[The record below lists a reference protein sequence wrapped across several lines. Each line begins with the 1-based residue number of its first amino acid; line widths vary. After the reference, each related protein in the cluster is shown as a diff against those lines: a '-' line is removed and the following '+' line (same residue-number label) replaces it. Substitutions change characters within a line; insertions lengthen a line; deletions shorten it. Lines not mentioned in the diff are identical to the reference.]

1 MEIDSVYTE
10 EIRAIINEYKH
21 LPLSEVSLKLAT
33 KKHLPRTF
41 ILNQINGLQ
50 KAKEKLPSF
59 IKNGLIFPPKV
70 NLEQC
75 SSEATAKFKQSILS
89 GNTLLDLTM
98 GFGVDVLFLSD
109 VFNSVTAV
117 EPNKE
122 LTEVAQY
129 NFDKSGNSDKITIV
143 NNTAE
148 QFLHENQQSFD
159 WIYIDP
165 SRREQGNKK
174 VVDLKKYSPD
184 VTALLPQ
191 MFRFSSNVLIKIS
204 PFADITYLHKLFNCI
219 DRTYV
224 VSVKNECKEILLLL
238 KKELNSNRDEV
249 ITVNLLNEQTQ
260 LFTYHQNENDIS
272 NSEFYSGNFQSGYIY
287 LPNVS
292 VNKSQAYGALVKEF
306 QLKAISL
313 NTHIFWSE
321 DKKNNFPGDIFEI
334 VELVQLKKLNDKT
347 VQVILKNY
355 PLSHQQFLK
364 KYKFSKGNK
373 SQKVLLGFRDNGNK
387 LQHLLLNRV

>member
-260 LFTYHQNENDIS
+260 LFANLACVS
-272 NSEFYSGNFQSGYIY
+272 
-287 LPNVS
+287 S
-292 VNKSQAYGALVKEF
+292 VNETAGGRNLR
-306 QLKAISL
+306 I
-313 NTHIFWSE
+313 
-321 DKKNNFPGDIFEI
+321 
-334 VELVQLKKLNDKT
+334 
-347 VQVILKNY
+347 
-355 PLSHQQFLK
+355 
-364 KYKFSKGNK
+364 
-373 SQKVLLGFRDNGNK
+373 
-387 LQHLLLNRV
+387 